1 MDSLFA
7 NLRGTMDTLDAL
19 SDEVSADGS
28 TLTADLRA
36 VNDQM
41 NAVVNLCLDIFVD
54 MTDADASD
62 IFEDTS
68 DENID
73 AVTFGKVRS
82 CTNYGAVDA
91 DLNVGGIA
99 GAMAIEYERWTPRA
113 IKGVLLRV

>member
-1 MDSLFA
+1 MDE
-7 NLRGTMDTLDAL
+7 LDAL
-19 SDEVSADGS
+19 SDGLSADGS

-41 NAVVNLCLDIFVD
+41 NVVVNLCLDIFVD

-73 AVTFGKVRS
+73 AVTFGKVRELHEPRRRGRRPE
-82 CTNYGAVDA
+82 CRRHRRRYGH
-91 DLNVGGIA
+91 
-99 GAMAIEYERWTPRA
+99 
-113 IKGVLLRV
+113 